1 MTADTPTDISRDDIL
16 EQVRRILVEL
26 FEIDADE
33 VHLDARLY
41 EDLDIDSIDA
51 VDMVVELKRFT
62 GRRVNPE
69 DFKAVRTIDDVV
81 TAVER
86 LLQAE

>member
-1 MTADTPTDISRDDIL
+1 MSADTTQPISREAIFA
-16 EQVRRILVEL
+16 QVRKILVEL
-26 FEIDADE
+26 FEVDADDIRP
-33 VHLDARLY
+33 DARLY

-51 VDMVVELKRFT
+51 VDMVVEIKRFT

-69 DFKAVRTIDDVV
+69 DFKSVRRIDDVV

-86 LLQAE
+86 LMQR

>member
-1 MTADTPTDISRDDIL
+1 MTAENATAISRDDIFA
-16 EQVRRILVEL
+16 QVRKILVEL

-33 VHLDARLY
+33 IHLDARLY

-81 TAVER
+81 AAVER

>member
-1 MTADTPTDISRDDIL
+1 MSADTTQPISREAIFA
-16 EQVRRILVEL
+16 QVRKILVEL
-26 FEIDADE
+26 FEVDADDIRP
-33 VHLDARLY
+33 DARLY

-69 DFKAVRTIDDVV
+69 DFKSVRRIDDVV

-86 LLQAE
+86 LMQR